1 MAGENDQ
8 LLNLDFGGSD
18 DDDAGVVVSLPPAEG
33 EVQIR
38 KIEAGDKAKPAATD
52 DPVESLKSQ
61 FNAMSQRATA
71 AEQAAIEAQQVA
83 QQASQRAHQLETAVV
98 GGQLDT
104 VVSGIAAAEAEATNA
119 EQSLITAQ
127 EQGDFA
133 AVARA
138 QRAIAKAEARIL
150 RLTEAKEDLEEQAQR
165 RPAAPDPTRQQPPQ
179 RRQAPSDPVEAF
191 IQGNKLTPRSADFI
205 RKHPETASDQKANA
219 RMMAAH
225 NLAVAD
231 GVEIESDEY
240 FRRIEE
246 GISVTKKA
254 EPQQAAPSVRRP
266 TAPAAPASGGTSGGA
281 LNGGGTEVRLTRGE
295 ATAATDG
302 TLVWNYDDPS
312 GKNQFKKGDPIGLAE
327 MARRKHHG
335 RKAGLYDRSFT
346 DQ

>member
-1 MAGENDQ
+1 MAGENEM
-8 LLNLDFGGSD
+8 LNLDFGGTD

-33 EVQIR
+33 EAQVR
-38 KIEAGDKAKPAATD
+38 KAEAPEKAKPAPAAD

-98 GGQLDT
+98 GSQLDT

-119 EQSLITAQ
+119 ENALITAQ

-150 RLTEAKEDLEEQAQR
+150 RLTEAKDDLEEQAQR
-165 RPAAPDPTRQQPPQ
+165 RPAQPDPTRQQQPQ
-179 RRQAPSDPVEAF
+179 RRAGPSDPVEAF

-205 RKHPETASDQKANA
+205 RRHPETTTDPKANA
-219 RMMAAH
+219 RMLAAH

-254 EPQQAAPSVRRP
+254 EPQQQRRP
-266 TAPAAPASGGTSGGA
+266 SAPAAPAAGGTGGGA
-281 LNGGGTEVRLTRGE
+281 LNGGGTEVRLTKGE

-312 GKNQFKKGDPIGLAE
+312 GKNLFKKGDPIGLAE

-335 RKAGLYDRSFT
+335 KKAGLYDRSFT

>member
-1 MAGENDQ
+1 MAGENEQ
-8 LLNLDFGGSD
+8 LLNLDFGGGD
-18 DDDAGVVVSLPPAEG
+18 DEEGVVVSLPPADG
-33 EVQIR
+33 EVQI
-38 KIEAGDKAKPAATD
+38 KKVEGDKAKPAPAAD

-61 FNAMSQRATA
+61 FNAMTQRATA

-83 QQASQRAHQLETAVV
+83 QQASQRAQQLETAVV
-98 GGQLDT
+98 GSQLDT
-104 VVSGIAAAEAEATNA
+104 VVSGIAAAEAEATQA
-119 EQSLITAQ
+119 EQEYAIAFDA
-127 EQGDFA
+127 GDGA
-133 AVARA
+133 AMARA
-138 QRAIAKAEARIL
+138 QRKIAGAEARKL
-150 RLTEAKEDLEEQAQR
+150 RLTEAKDDLEEQAQR

-205 RKHPETASDQKANA
+205 RRHPETTTDPKANA

-254 EPQQAAPSVRRP
+254 EPAPSARRP
-266 TAPAAPASGGTSGGA
+266 AAPAAPAAGSSAGSA
-281 LNGGGTEVRLTRGE
+281 LNGGGTEVRLTKGE
-295 ATAATDG
+295 AQAATDG

-312 GKNQFKKGDPIGLAE
+312 GKNLFKKGDPIGLAE

-335 RKAGLYDRSFT
+335 QKAGLYDRSFT